1 MQAATTAILA
11 LAAFLGQPGLTAA
24 ADAPSPADQWR
35 TEHRLIDL
43 HQHINLTT
51 QHVTRAVKIM
61 DAAGLGVAVNLG
73 AGTVIR
79 GANGTPSDFERGKA
93 LTDALFPGRIL
104 HYMTLDYRGWD
115 APDFGEQAARQV
127 EEGHRLGSAGLK
139 EFKRLGVG
147 LRDGAGKLIR
157 VDDPKLD
164 PVWRKCGELGLPV
177 SIHVA
182 DPKAFW
188 QPFDERNER
197 WAELKDHKGW
207 WIDYSFGTIRVAAM
221 NHHTSLVVK
230 NTGQTRPETP
240 PVACDQG
247 KLD

>member
-79 GANGTPSDFERGKA
+79 GANGTPSPLSLRHLVIGA
-93 LTDALFPGRIL
+93 RLNGLTLQAATPCPIEPGGANEWPAPGR
-104 HYMTLDYRGWD
+104 RG
-115 APDFGEQAARQV
+115 
-127 EEGHRLGSAGLK
+127 
-139 EFKRLGVG
+139 
-147 LRDGAGKLIR
+147 GAGDSRDAIGGKYC
-157 VDDPKLD
+157 PKTLLPSSKRRD
-164 PVWRKCGELGLPV
+164 IYQNVRKGE
-177 SIHVA
+177 IA
-182 DPKAFW
+182 
-188 QPFDERNER
+188 
-197 WAELKDHKGW
+197 
-207 WIDYSFGTIRVAAM
+207 
-221 NHHTSLVVK
+221 
-230 NTGQTRPETP
+230 
-240 PVACDQG
+240 
-247 KLD
+247 